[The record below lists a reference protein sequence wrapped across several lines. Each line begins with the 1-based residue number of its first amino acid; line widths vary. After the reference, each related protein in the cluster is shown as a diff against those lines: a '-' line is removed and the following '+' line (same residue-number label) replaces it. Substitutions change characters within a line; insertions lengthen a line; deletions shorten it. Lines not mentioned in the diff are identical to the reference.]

1 MAIAD
6 CILQSYEMNF
16 FVHNFFF
23 LEEKPLWVELAG
35 ELPRQPRANDGAG
48 RPGRV
53 ECGG

>member
-23 LEEKPLWVELAG
+23 F
-35 ELPRQPRANDGAG
+35 G
-48 RPGRV
+48 REGTIVDPPEADYKKRIFRIGP
-53 ECGG
+53 

>member
-23 LEEKPLWVELAG
+23 FLEEKE
-35 ELPRQPRANDGAG
+35 R
-48 RPGRV
+48 
-53 ECGG
+53 